1 MAPYGHISRP
11 THERAALQ
19 CRRSV
24 GLAPPHRGHWSLS
37 MARLKRADCSGPG
50 IHRRRRGKGFEYLD
64 GDGRRVT
71 EPSVLARIQELAIP
85 PAWQDVWICP
95 YPMGHIQATGVDAAG
110 RKQYRYHD
118 KWRERRDAEKFE
130 EMIEFARSLP
140 RLRERVEADL
150 RKRGMPRD
158 KVLAAAMRLLDRGF
172 FRIGS
177 ENYAEENDTYGIA
190 TMRKRHVRI
199 SGDTV
204 TFDYEAKGGK
214 RRVQAIGDPDVAKV
228 ARTLKE
234 RRGGGQ
240 ELLAYKV
247 GDRWVDVKSADINA
261 YLKQATGGD
270 FSAKDF
276 RTWSGTVLAAVALA
290 VAGMAVSSK
299 TSRQRAKTRAVKEVS
314 RYLGNTPAVCRASYI
329 DPRVFDRFDGGLTI
343 GGALP
348 ELVEDTAPWPVVQR
362 AVEEAVLDLIA
373 DNRESDLVEEGVELA
388 AVA

>member
-1 MAPYGHISRP
+1 
-11 THERAALQ
+11 
-19 CRRSV
+19 
-24 GLAPPHRGHWSLS
+24 
-37 MARLKRADCSGPG
+37 
-50 IHRRRRGKGFEYLD
+50 
-64 GDGRRVT
+64 
-71 EPSVLARIQELAIP
+71 
-85 PAWQDVWICP
+85 
-95 YPMGHIQATGVDAAG
+95 
-110 RKQYRYHD
+110 
-118 KWRERRDAEKFE
+118 
-130 EMIEFARSLP
+130 
-140 RLRERVEADL
+140 
-150 RKRGMPRD
+150 MPRE
-158 KVLAAAMRLLDRGF
+158 KVLACAMRLLDRGF

-190 TMRKRHVRI
+190 TMRKRHVKV
-199 SGDTV
+199 SKDQV
-204 TFDYEAKGGK
+204 TFDYEAKGGQ
-214 RRVQAIGDPDVAKV
+214 RRVQSLGDPEVATI
-228 ARTLKE
+228 ARTLKS
-234 RRGGGQ
+234 RSGGGQ

-290 VAGMAVSSK
+290 VAGMASQGSK
-299 TSRQRAKTRAVKEVS
+299 TARKRAKTRAVKEVS

-348 ELVEDTAPWPVVQR
+348 ELVEDTAPWPDVQR

>member
-1 MAPYGHISRP
+1 
-11 THERAALQ
+11 
-19 CRRSV
+19 
-24 GLAPPHRGHWSLS
+24 
-37 MARLKRADCSGPG
+37 MARLRKADCSEPG
-50 IHRRRRGKGFEYLD
+50 IRRRRRGKGFEYLD
-64 GDGRRVT
+64 GEGRRIT
-71 EPSVLARIQELAIP
+71 EPSVLERIQELAIP
-85 PAWQDVWICP
+85 PAWEEVWICP

-118 KWRERRDAEKFE
+118 KWRERRDAQKFE
-130 EMIEFARSLP
+130 EMIDFARALP
-140 RLRERVEADL
+140 RLRERVAKDL

-190 TMRKRHVRI
+190 TMRKRHVKV

-204 TFDYEAKGGK
+204 TFDYEAKGGQ
-214 RRVQAIGDPDVAKV
+214 RRVQAIGDPELARV
-228 ARTLKE
+228 ARTLRE
-234 RRGGGQ
+234 RRGGGE

-247 GDRWVDVKSADINA
+247 GGHWADVKSADINA
-261 YLKQATGGD
+261 YLKEATGGD

-290 VAGMAVSSK
+290 VAGMAAGTK
-299 TSRQRAKTRAVKEVS
+299 TSRTRAKTRAVKEVA

-329 DPRVFDRFDGGLTI
+329 DPRVFDRFDGGITI